1 MVSSRNL
8 SGYKIS
14 LCWSCFRKGM
24 FLPIVPG
31 EGVASDEA
39 GQHIV
44 AANHANR
51 ANNKQL
57 FVISNE
63 SAHL

>member
-1 MVSSRNL
+1 
-8 SGYKIS
+8 
-14 LCWSCFRKGM
+14 M